1 MAVRSLPQVRCA
13 LCGLDSTHPIH
24 KEIGGQ
30 SLDFC
35 CIGCRE
41 VYLILK
47 AASAFDNKSLQT
59 PIFREAKALGIV
71 GQGEAEKDG
80 ANPAIPEAECKT
92 KAFDLDGMWCPSCAW
107 VIERALM
114 KQNGVRQAEVQFN
127 SDRLTVNYH
136 PRFLGTDEIRGV
148 VRRLGYRATPSEQI
162 DADQQK
168 IRRRSLLRLGIG
180 GMFALNIMML
190 NFVIYVGLLQ
200 SLPPGAT
207 YWFPRIIAM
216 LSLPVVFYAGFPIW
230 QRAWGAFRHLTPNM
244 ELLIAL
250 GVGAAFGTSSWVLLT
265 GGIGVYFDTAA
276 MIVMLVVIGKH
287 IELETRYK
295 VTQSLRSLYRLLPK
309 KAIKLVEGQEHPVSI
324 DQLIAGDQIV
334 VRPGDHIPT
343 DGKVISGVSTA
354 DEALLT
360 GEAKPVMKR
369 AGDSVYG
376 GSINGNGVLEIKV
389 VTLPEQSVASQIV
402 RLVEKSLAEKSPAQR
417 FADRLSRIFVPVI
430 ILLSLVTFGAAYFT
444 GGNLAAAIIRAV
456 TVLVIACPC
465 ALGIATPL
473 AVTIGVGRAASEGL
487 LLKSPELF
495 EKLGHIQHILF
506 DKTGTLTE
514 GRFTVREW
522 LPAHQ
527 ADLPEDLSAIASVE
541 RMVDHP
547 IAKAIVKYAE
557 DREES
562 LFLAENVETETGV
575 GVSGFVKGRRWWI
588 RSCRY
593 VLSAA
598 NGVLVS
604 KELRINADSL
614 AAEGNTVAFYGCGEE
629 VRGVLALGD
638 QLRPNAEAVIKELK
652 RAGIQIEVISGDGQ
666 SATETMARLAGADGY
681 TAQLTPA
688 DKLQWVRKLQQA
700 GKKVMMVGDG
710 INDAPA
716 LAQSDIGVG
725 IGSGAVV
732 VVEAADIALL
742 APDLERLPRLFAV
755 GRLVRKKILENLF
768 WASSYNVLAVPL
780 AMTGWISPA
789 IAALAMLCSSLSVVY
804 NSSRISKVM
813 LGDPDPP

>member
-1 MAVRSLPQVRCA
+1 MSTSTQVRCA
-13 LCGLDSTHPIH
+13 LCGLDSAHPIH
-24 KEIGGQ
+24 KEIDGQ

-41 VYLILK
+41 VYLVLK
-47 AASAFDNKSLQT
+47 EASALDCDPSQS
-59 PIFREAKALGIV
+59 PVFREAKALGIV
-71 GQGEAEKDG
+71 SQRESEKNG
-80 ANPAIPEAECKT
+80 ANPSLPESECKT
-92 KAFDLDGMWCPSCAW
+92 QPFDLDGMWCPSCAW

-127 SDRLTVNYH
+127 SDRLTVTYH

-148 VRRLGYRATPSEQI
+148 VRRLGYRAIPSGQI
-162 DADQQK
+162 DAHQQK

-200 SLPPGAT
+200 SLPPGAA

-216 LSLPVVFYAGFPIW
+216 LSLPVIFYAGFPIW
-230 QRAWGAFRHLTPNM
+230 QRAWGAIRHLAPNM

-250 GVGAAFGTSSWVLLT
+250 GVGAAFGYSGWVLLN

-287 IELETRYK
+287 IELETRYR
-295 VTQSLRSLYRLLPK
+295 VTQSLRSLYQLLPK
-309 KAIKLVEGQEHPVSI
+309 KAIKLVDGREHPVPI
-324 DQLIAGDQIV
+324 DQLIAGDRIV
-334 VRPGDHIPT
+334 VRPGDRIPT
-343 DGKVISGVSTA
+343 DGKVISGVSAA

-376 GSINGNGVLEIKV
+376 GSLNGKGALDIN
-389 VTLPEQSVASQIV
+389 VTSPSEQSVASQIV
-402 RLVEKSLAEKSPAQR
+402 RLVEKSLTEKSPAQR

-430 ILLSLVTFGAAYFT
+430 IMLALGTFIALYFT
-444 GGNLAAAIIRAV
+444 SGDLAAAIIRAV

-487 LLKSPELF
+487 LLKSPDLF
-495 EKLGHIQHILF
+495 EKLDHIQHILI

-522 LPAHQ
+522 LPTQH
-527 ADLPEDLSAIASVE
+527 ADLQDDLSAIVSVE

-547 IAKAIVKYAE
+547 IAKAILKYAE
-557 DREES
+557 DRKER
-562 LFLAENVETETGV
+562 LFLAENVETETGI

-588 RSCRY
+588 RSYRY
-593 VLSAA
+593 VLSTES
-598 NGVLVS
+598 GVMVS
-604 KELRINADSL
+604 DELRRRADSL
-614 AAEGNTVAFYGCGEE
+614 AAEGNTVVLYGCEGE

-638 QLRPNAEAVIKELK
+638 HLRPNASAVVKELK
-652 RAGIQIEVISGDGQ
+652 RANIRIEVVSGDGQ

-681 TAQLTPA
+681 AAQLTPA
-688 DKLQWVRKLQQA
+688 DKLQRVRKLQQS

-732 VVEAADIALL
+732 AVEAADIALL
-742 APDLERLPRLFAV
+742 APDLERLPRLFAT
-755 GRLVRKKILENLF
+755 GHLVRKKILQNLI
-768 WASSYNVLAVPL
+768 WASLYNVLAVPL
-780 AMTGWISPA
+780 AMIGWISPA

-804 NSSRISKVM
+804 NSSRISRVA
-813 LGDPDPP
+813 LSDPAIRAS